1 MDWTA
6 LGYGLSL
13 TVVVGSVLAFL
24 AQWRDVRTERAADAE
39 RRRLDERNR
48 LRLVRR
54 EIGPDIGRHIDR
66 AA

>member
-6 LGYGLSL
+6 LGYGVAL

-24 AQWRDVRTERAADAE
+24 AQWRDVRTERAADTA
-39 RRRLDERNR
+39 RRRLDERNPR
-48 LRLVRR
+48 VARR
-54 EIGPDIGRHIDR
+54 QIGPEIGRHIDR